1 MPVYDE
7 EAAMWTW
14 ALMAYLI
21 MLAAVVGCSAYVALF
36 DTDIRRANRAYLI
49 FKIAMGAFAGSA
61 GILF

>member
-1 MPVYDE
+1 
-7 EAAMWTW
+7 MWTW

-36 DTDIRRANRAYLI
+36 DTDSRRANRAYLI